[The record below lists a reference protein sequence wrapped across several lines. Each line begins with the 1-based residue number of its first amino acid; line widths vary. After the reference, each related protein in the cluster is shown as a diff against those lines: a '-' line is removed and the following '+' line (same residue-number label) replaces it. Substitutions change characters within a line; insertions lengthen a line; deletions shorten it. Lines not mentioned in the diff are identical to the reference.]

1 MGRLQYVL
9 AFACFA
15 SSLFSRAIDPLV
27 PLIARDLETA
37 PERVALLSTA
47 FALPFGLL
55 QLAFGPI
62 GDRVGRGGV
71 IRVCMVLMTFGG
83 LASAFAWGFGTLFA
97 LRVVCGVASAGIFPA
112 TIALVGDR
120 VPLDQRQAV
129 LSKMLA
135 ATISGTL
142 FGAIGAG
149 LLVDLVGWRGV
160 FLVYA
165 AVSTL
170 AAAALFVVLPAER
183 PHPDHPTAGVIE
195 GFLSVLRNPRAKV
208 CFTAVFFEGLAVFG
222 LLPFVALL
230 LEARGEGGPA
240 IAGLVIAGFPL
251 GGILYAAVAPRLVA
265 SLGTAGMMAG
275 GGIVAALSLLAVAFG
290 LPWQGD
296 AIAFVFLGIG
306 FYTLHNSMQVQATEL
321 SHNHRGSAIAMHGSS
336 FMTGQALGPV
346 IYGPGI
352 TTIGVFGTLATSALV
367 IAVVGIACAIL
378 LGPREAATSASV

>member
-1 MGRLQYVL
+1 MGRLQYIL

-62 GDRVGRGGV
+62 GDRVGREVV
-71 IRVCMVLMTFGG
+71 IRICMVAMTIGG
-83 LASAFAWGFGTLFA
+83 LASAFAWGFGTLFT
-97 LRVVCGVASAGIFPA
+97 LRVVCGAASAGIFPA
-112 TIALVGDR
+112 TIALIGDR
-120 VPLDQRQAV
+120 VALDQRQAV

-149 LLVDLVGWRGV
+149 LLVDLVDWRGV
-160 FLVYA
+160 FLIYTA
-165 AVSTL
+165 TSAV
-170 AAAALFVVLPAER
+170 AAAALFAVLPAKQ
-183 PHPDHPTAGVIE
+183 PHTDKPAAGVIE
-195 GFLSVLRNPRAKV
+195 GFRSVLRNPRAKV
-208 CFTAVFFEGLAVFG
+208 CFIAVFLEGLAVFG

-275 GGIVAALSLLAVAFG
+275 GGIVAGLSLLAVAFG

-296 AIAFVFLGIG
+296 AIAFIVLGIG

-321 SHNHRGSAIAMHGSS
+321 SAIHRGSAVAMHGSS

-346 IYGPGI
+346 IYGPGF
-352 TTIGVFGTLATSALV
+352 TTIGVFATLATSALV
-367 IAVVGIACAIL
+367 IAMVGIACAIL
-378 LGPREAATSASV
+378 LGSRAEATSASA